1 MRVSCLIILFVISL
15 NVNAQLRINEI
26 LSVNSSVAY
35 DPDFGEYSDF
45 IELYNAS
52 NEAINLK
59 NYSISD
65 DTDNPAKFIFPD
77 YLLQAQQYLIIWADG
92 HNLNPGDTAF
102 SEYKNAHITVVAFH
116 ADFKISASGETIILI
131 SPQKQLI
138 DKCILGVQEN
148 DISYGR
154 NPVNPQH
161 WQYFSEVSSGKINS
175 VYGCDFLNFAD
186 EPQFSLNEGFYP
198 SAQTLQI
205 TTSNPLAEIR
215 FSFDGSVPTSSSA
228 LFSGSFNIIRN
239 YTIKA
244 RVYENG
250 KLPGKVVSKTF
261 FIGENIKMPVIS
273 ISSNQENLYG
283 FDFGILQN
291 TIKNREIPAQVEYF
305 DENGNRQFIIGAGL
319 QLFGSTIYNLPQKPI
334 SVRFKPKYGDDFLNY
349 KLFENK
355 DILKFSAFLLRNGG
369 NDYNLSYFRD
379 GLAVNLLKNKMDID
393 YQDYKPCVVFV
404 NGDYYGI
411 CEIREKLDENYVSA
425 NQLINSES
433 IDYIE
438 DSLIVVKGK
447 KYRYEELISFIKNH
461 NIADSVDYKYVTDKI
476 DVNEYINYM
485 IHKIF
490 IGYYI
495 VQHNNRYWRDND
507 SDGKWRWIAAD
518 MEHAFG
524 QLSGDNYMDNTLEK
538 LISNT
543 AALPEWSI
551 FLFKNLLQNQ
561 NFRDEFVQRSAA
573 YLQTIFLPQQTLDVL
588 DSLQSKFETQMPR
601 HISLWNSP
609 PSVSIWKQNIAY
621 IGTFLQKRP
630 EYFRKHIADVFN
642 LQDSTKLQLKIA
654 GHGKLIF
661 CETAFEDTLK
671 ELFVFKNARIRLK
684 ALPAAGYRFA
694 GWQNTSVS
702 SDSISFLP
710 FNDSSLTAV
719 FVPDNKSI
727 IPAFIQSD
735 TILRASLSPWYA
747 VENIR
752 VAAGVKLIIE
762 AGIEV
767 KLADKVSILIEGGLN
782 VKGNQNN
789 PVRFY
794 ADLSPSARNPYYNN
808 NPAWGSIIAKNAS
821 DSIVLEYAV
830 FKNSSFGSNRNK
842 YFSCISAY
850 NSKIRMENSS
860 VTDCLMPFYA
870 EGGSVYINACNFN
883 SVNSCNGFV
892 SLNQIQ
898 YPIIKNSVF
907 KGNKATDSDAIDLK
921 SVNHALVSANH
932 IYDFRGS
939 NSDAIDLGINSH
951 NNIIENNIIHDISD
965 KGISVGSQSDV
976 IIRRNLIYD
985 CVMGIGVKDSLSLAV
1000 ADQNTFYSNNF
1011 AVASYEKSTQRGG
1024 GNLFVKNSIL
1034 SASVNKTLL
1043 NDSKSILDV
1052 NYSLSDID
1060 QISGNVNIYGNPQFV
1075 HPSTGNF
1082 QLSVTS
1088 PCINSGDPLSP
1099 KDSDSSRA
1107 DMGAY
1112 YTHSGNYGLSVYINE
1127 FNYHPASNYDAGDWI
1142 EIYNKTA
1149 QDVDLKNWKIKHYT
1163 DEYIIDKPIILAA
1176 GAYLVLCEDTVK
1188 FKQFH
1193 PNVTSFIG
1201 NLHFELNN
1209 KSGKISLYDANNQII
1224 HSIRYTDEIPYPPLA
1239 DGMGASVELDQ
1250 NKEGNQP
1257 LQWRESYI
1265 LGGTPGK
1272 YNSLPPSVNHLFINE
1287 IAASANNA
1295 ITDENVNYGDWFEV
1309 FNGSSDTLNLAGL
1322 YFTDNVFQPSKWQLA
1337 LNEPE
1342 KTIILPESFK
1352 LIWADESE
1360 TKTLLHTNFKLNASG
1375 EEVAVFQRQ
1384 GENFVFIDKIS
1395 FGNQSDNISFGRYP
1409 DGGNLTGNMY
1419 PSPLKPNKEL
1429 LQYNY
1434 GLINIYPNPFYDNC
1448 IIDVVKVKKPYQLEI
1463 FSSKGEL
1470 MLKKENISDNNFEI
1484 NNLRF
1489 SPGIYFLKII
1499 DIDNTFITAK
1509 MISY

>member
-1 MRVSCLIILFVISL
+1 MRLSCFVIFFVISL
-15 NVNAQLRINEI
+15 SVNAQLRINEI

-45 IELYNAS
+45 IEIYNAS

-59 NYSISD
+59 NYAVSD
-65 DTDNPAKFIFPD
+65 DEDNPGKFIFPD
-77 YLLQAQQYLIIWADG
+77 YLLQSQQYLIIWADG
-92 HNLNPGDTAF
+92 HNLKPGDTAF

-154 NPVNPQH
+154 NPLNPQH

-175 VYGCDFLNFAD
+175 AYGCDFLNFAD
-186 EPQFSLNEGFYP
+186 EPQFSLNEGFYT

-215 FSFDGSVPTSSSA
+215 FSFDGSVPTTSSL
-228 LFSGSFNIIRN
+228 LFSGSFNVIRN

-261 FIGENIKMPVIS
+261 FIGENINMPVIA
-273 ISSNQENLYG
+273 ISGNQENFYG
-283 FDFGILQN
+283 FDFGIIQN
-291 TIKNREIPAQVEYF
+291 TIKDREVPALIEYF
-305 DENGNRQFIIGAGL
+305 NEQKVREFTSGVGL
-319 QLFGSTIYNLPQKPI
+319 RLFGSTIYNLPQKPL
-334 SVRFKPKYGDDFLNY
+334 SVRFKPKYGEDFLNF
-349 KLFENK
+349 KLFENN
-355 DILKFSAFLLRNGG
+355 DVQKFSAFLLRNGG
-369 NDYNLSYFRD
+369 NDYNLAFFRD

-425 NQLINSES
+425 RHLFNSES

-438 DSLIVVKGK
+438 DSLQLVKGK
-447 KYRYEELISFIKNH
+447 IFRFKELMDFIKTRD
-461 NIADSVDYKYVTDKI
+461 ISDSANYQYVASKTDI
-476 DVNEYINYM
+476 SEYINYM

-495 VQHNNRYWRDND
+495 VQHNNRYWHDND
-507 SDGKWRWIAAD
+507 TDSKWRWIAAD

-538 LISNT
+538 LLSDTVN
-543 AALPEWSI
+543 LPEWST
-551 FLFKNLLQNQ
+551 FMFKKLLQNPE
-561 NFRDEFVQRSAA
+561 FKDEFIQRSAA
-573 YLQTIFLPQQTLDVL
+573 YLQTVYLPQQSIAVL
-588 DSLQSKFETQMPR
+588 DSMQAKFEPQMPR

-609 PSVSIWKQNIAY
+609 PSLNIWKQNIAF
-621 IGTFLQKRP
+621 IRTFLQNRP
-630 EYFRKHIADVFN
+630 AFYRKHIADVFN
-642 LQDSTKLQLKIA
+642 LQDSAKLQLKIA
-654 GHGKLIF
+654 GQGKLIF

-671 ELFVFKNARIRLK
+671 ELYVFKNARIRLK
-684 ALPAAGYRFA
+684 ALADAGYRFA

-702 SDSISFLP
+702 SDNISFLP

-719 FVPDNKSI
+719 FIPDNKSI

-747 VENIR
+747 VENIK
-752 VAAGVKLIIE
+752 VASGARLIIE
-762 AGIEV
+762 AGVEV

-782 VKGNQNN
+782 VKGSQQF
-789 PVRFY
+789 PVVFDV
-794 ADLSPSARNPYYNN
+794 DLSASARQPFYNSQA
-808 NPAWGSIIAKNAS
+808 AWGSVIAENAT
-821 DSIVLEYAV
+821 DSIIFNNVTLR
-830 FKNSSFGSNRNK
+830 NSSYGIDRNK

-850 NSKIRMENSS
+850 HSNLSLNKTTI
-860 VTDCLMPFYA
+860 TDCAAPLYS
-870 EGGSVYINACNFN
+870 EGGSIVIDSSFFN

-898 YPIIKNSVF
+898 NPEIKNSVF
-907 KGNKATDSDAIDLK
+907 KGNKATDTDAIDLK
-921 SVNHALVSANH
+921 SVDYALVKSNH

-939 NSDAIDLGINSH
+939 NSDAVDLGINSH
-951 NNIIENNIIHDISD
+951 NNLIEHNIIHDITD
-965 KGISVGSQSDV
+965 KGVSVGSQSEA

-985 CVMGIGVKDSLSLAV
+985 CDMGIAVKDSLSV
-1000 ADQNTFYSNNF
+1000 VYADQNTFFANNYS
-1011 AVASYEKSTQRGG
+1011 VAAYEKSTQRGG
-1024 GNLFVKNSIL
+1024 GKIYVKNTIL
-1034 SASVNKTLL
+1034 SSSLNRTLL
-1043 NDSKSILDV
+1043 KDNKSVLDV
-1052 NYSLSDID
+1052 NYSLSDIE
-1060 QISGNVNIYGNPQFV
+1060 QINGLANMFADPQFI
-1075 HPSTGNF
+1075 HSSTGNF
-1082 QLSVTS
+1082 QLKPNSV
-1088 PCINSGDPLSP
+1088 CINSGDPNSP
-1099 KDSDSSRA
+1099 KDNDSSQA

-1112 YTHSGNYGLSVYINE
+1112 YTHSGNYGLNVHINE
-1127 FNYHPASNYDAGDWI
+1127 FNYHPASNFDAGDWI
-1142 EIYNKTA
+1142 EIYNKTN
-1149 QDVDLKNWKIKHYT
+1149 QNIDLKNWKIKHYT
-1163 DEYIIDKPIILAA
+1163 DEYTIDKAIVLAA

-1224 HSIRYTDEIPYPPLA
+1224 HSVRYNDEIPYPLLA

-1257 LQWRESYI
+1257 LQWRESYV

-1272 YNSLPPSVNHLFINE
+1272 YNSLPPSVSNLFINE
-1287 IAASANNA
+1287 IAATANLA
-1295 ITDENVNYGDWFEV
+1295 ISDENGNFGDWFEI
-1309 FNGSSDTLNLAGL
+1309 FNGSGYSINLAGL
-1322 YFTDNVFQPSKWQLA
+1322 YFTDNIQQPRKWQLA
-1337 LNEPE
+1337 LNETE
-1342 KTIILPESFK
+1342 RTLILPDSFK

-1360 TKTLLHTNFKLNASG
+1360 TRTLFHTNFKLNAAG

-1384 GENFVFIDKIS
+1384 GENFVLIDKIS

-1409 DGGNLTGNMY
+1409 DGGYAVGFMKA
-1419 PSPLKPNKEL
+1419 SPLKSNNTLISENTEL
-1429 LQYNY
+1429 
-1434 GLINIYPNPFYDNC
+1434 IRIYPNPFTEKC
-1448 IIDVVKVKKPYQLEI
+1448 RIDASKISKPYDLKI
-1463 FSSKGEL
+1463 YSSKGEII
-1470 MLKKENISDNNFEI
+1470 MKRQNIYDNSMEISNVKLKS
-1484 NNLRF
+1484 
-1489 SPGIYFLKII
+1489 GIYFLKII
-1499 DIDNTFITAK
+1499 DKENKTIIAK
-1509 MISY
+1509 MLTY